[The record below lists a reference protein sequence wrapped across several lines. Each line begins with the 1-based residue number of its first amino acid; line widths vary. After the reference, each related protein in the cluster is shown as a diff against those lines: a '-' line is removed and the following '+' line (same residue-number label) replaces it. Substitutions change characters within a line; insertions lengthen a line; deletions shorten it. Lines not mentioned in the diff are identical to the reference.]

1 MHPIFLP
8 SEFTSRD
15 RWWIN
20 FINQIDPSIGRQWR
34 KEGGIY
40 DSLGWNWNLRRARR
54 VRKYFTNDNW
64 SGASGAF
71 VIDCLTAKNSDR
83 VSSISFGPRHVSQF
97 FPTILY
103 IFLYVYIYSMIILE
117 GIVKE
122 SNRYNGTTVIS
133 SITFWIQRSN
143 KFPFKP

>member
-15 RWWIN
+15 RRWIN
-20 FINQIDPSIGRQWR
+20 FINQIDPSIGRRWR
-34 KEGGIY
+34 KEGWIY

-83 VSSISFGPRHVSQF
+83 PSSISFGPVMYRNFSRPF
-97 FPTILY
+97 FISSY
-103 IFLYVYIYSMIILE
+103 IHIYTYIPWLFL
-117 GIVKE
+117 KE
-122 SNRYNGTTVIS
+122 SWKDRIGTTSNFIDN
-133 SITFWIQRSN
+133 FFLDSN
-143 KFPFKP
+143 KFRFKP